1 MHACMHACIQ
11 IYPDTKP
18 KAPQILKPFS
28 PKNPKL
34 SSSPQA
40 VNQVHICDKRQLNA
54 QSPPVE
60 CWWDL

>member
-1 MHACMHACIQ
+1 MHACMHTYKYIQ
-11 IYPDTKP
+11 TQSRKP
-18 KAPQILKPFS
+18 PQILKPFS